1 MTKADLVY
9 LIQDNI
15 LKNNSDIRK
24 REVSHKNINCII
36 DSFFEVLKEYI
47 ARGEHIELRGFGTFE
62 TKIRES
68 KKAIN
73 PRTKEV
79 VSVPK
84 HAVPI
89 FKPGKELKQ
98 LVKEYFDD
106 NKRI

>member
-24 REVSHKNINCII
+24 REVSHKIINCII
-36 DSFFEVLKEYI
+36 DSFFDVLKEYM
-47 ARGEHIELRGFGTFE
+47 ARGEHIELRGFGTFG
-62 TKIRES
+62 TKVRKS

-79 VSVPK
+79 LSVPV

-98 LVKEYFDD
+98 LVKEYYEAD
-106 NKRI
+106 NRK

>member
-1 MTKADLVY
+1 MTKADLIY
-9 LIQDNI
+9 LIQENI
-15 LKNNSDIRK
+15 LKSNSDIKK
-24 REVSHKNINCII
+24 REVSHKNINYIL

-79 VSVPK
+79 LSVPK
-84 HAVPI
+84 HAVPV
-89 FKPGKELKQ
+89 FKPGKEIKQ
-98 LVKEYFDD
+98 LVKEYFDAD
-106 NKRI
+106 KR